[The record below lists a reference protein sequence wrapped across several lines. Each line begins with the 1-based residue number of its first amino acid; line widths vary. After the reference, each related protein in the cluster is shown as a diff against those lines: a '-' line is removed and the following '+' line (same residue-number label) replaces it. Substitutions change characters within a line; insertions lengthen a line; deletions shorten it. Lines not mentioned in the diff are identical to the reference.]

1 MGNGYNT
8 ITLYNL
14 HGNYYILKIKMI
26 IHIYIYTLYIIKC
39 AQVK

>member
-8 ITLYNL
+8 ITLYYL

-26 IHIYIYTLYIIKC
+26 IHIYILYTIKC